1 MHSMQFRCK
10 MRCSSKDM
18 LQCFFIGRRNPRLSL
33 GSTVR
38 ADSDH
43 LAWARVETDSCR
55 GPLATLI
62 AVVVTMGE
70 PQQQCLDGEERV
82 EARRRRAILSRNLSE
97 KTPWAE
103 MYLHGICFRC
113 ICGCWLHSQRRL
125 CLSMLRAPPEA
136 HQHSP
141 APAPTGA
148 LRIEGKGGPSG
159 APGSPLSNPIRI
171 LKS

>member
-10 MRCSSKDM
+10 MRCISKDM

-97 KTPWAE
+97 KDTLGRNVSTWDMLSMHMRVLASLTASAVSVHAQGPSRSPPSFPSTCAP
-103 MYLHGICFRC
+103 
-113 ICGCWLHSQRRL
+113 RRL
-125 CLSMLRAPPEA
+125 KDR
-136 HQHSP
+136 
-141 APAPTGA
+141 
-148 LRIEGKGGPSG
+148 GKGR
-159 APGSPLSNPIRI
+159 AFWCPGEPII
-171 LKS
+171 